1 MKLLRSVTRR
11 GFTVGTAGWFTITS
25 PNRWFAASRLPR
37 ASRYLSEEFQTIES
51 PKVSGHVFSKPAN
64 SEAATPPRIMALSA
78 DERHPAWQLLILSI
92 AFAITLAMLW
102 WIARAR

>member
-1 MKLLRSVTRR
+1 MKLLRSITRR

-37 ASRYLSEEFQTIES
+37 ASRYLSGEFQTIES
-51 PKVSGHVFSKPAN
+51 PKPSGHSF
-64 SEAATPPRIMALSA
+64 AALDTVIPPRISILSA
-78 DERHPAWQLLILSI
+78 DQRNPVRRLLILSV
-92 AFAITLAMLW
+92 AFAITLVMLW